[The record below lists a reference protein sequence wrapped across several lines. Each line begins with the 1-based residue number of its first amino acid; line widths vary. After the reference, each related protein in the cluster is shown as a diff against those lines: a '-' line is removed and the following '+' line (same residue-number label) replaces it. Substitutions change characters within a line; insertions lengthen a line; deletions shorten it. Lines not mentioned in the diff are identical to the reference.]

1 MAERIVEIKN
11 LIFFAVHVS
20 QKSFRK
26 VSQEDGVVVVVVVV
40 VVDQERRQQRQ
51 DPPPGIGGRIGDFI
65 LLIIINVGV
74 DVDVVVVNNN
84 LIDDNNQVSENDQVY
99 ERVLGSES
107 QSRIPDAPA
116 SWSWFD

>member
-26 VSQEDGVVVVVVVV
+26 VSQEDGVVV